1 MDKMYDDSIRQLRE
15 TDIQYYIDESGM
27 TEEEALEKSRTEA
40 GPNEKSYTAGFLKRT
55 KLYDYITGEVDG
67 KVVSEMGT
75 NAYSP
80 KQVREA
86 LAKAIGFDGDTESSK
101 EFLDYVLNNVRADS
115 ESQTLTFIDKDNK
128 EVTIGIDA
136 HRLAGR
142 NEKMAG
148 QYGPDMVKALK
159 EISKRD
165 K

>member
-1 MDKMYDDSIRQLRE
+1 
-15 TDIQYYIDESGM
+15 
-27 TEEEALEKSRTEA
+27 
-40 GPNEKSYTAGFLKRT
+40 
-55 KLYDYITGEVDG
+55 
-67 KVVSEMGT
+67 MGT